1 MEIFPAIDL
10 KEGKAVRLFKGEISS
25 AKIYSDAP
33 WELKGLKIWA
43 QSGFMSSILTGRL
56 REKR

>member
-10 KEGKAVRLFKGEISS
+10 KEGKAVRLFKGEMSS
-25 AKIYSDAP
+25 ANIYSDAP
-33 WELKGLKIWA
+33 
-43 QSGFMSSILTGRL
+43 SGFTSSILTGRL